1 MITDLEKRFEDL
13 KEKFSKEQI
22 ILVFAK
28 FEADEILEQTEL
40 ALSLLANLS
49 EEDQMKHRFII
60 LQKQVKEFVEFLD
73 DLIKEK
79 LSFQEI

>member
-13 KEKFSKEQI
+13 KEKFSKEEI
-22 ILVFAK
+22 VLVFAK

-40 ALSLLANLS
+40 ALSLLS
-49 EEDQMKHRFII
+49 TVDEEDRIRKRFVA
-60 LQKQVKEFVEFLD
+60 LNKQVKEFVEFLD
-73 DLIKEK
+73 DLVKEK